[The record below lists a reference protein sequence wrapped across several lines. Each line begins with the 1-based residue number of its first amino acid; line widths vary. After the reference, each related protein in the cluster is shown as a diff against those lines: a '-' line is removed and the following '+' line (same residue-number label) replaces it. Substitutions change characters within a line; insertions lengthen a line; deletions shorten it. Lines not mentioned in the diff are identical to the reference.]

1 MVSTSE
7 ASELGRFLSIADA
20 AQILEVDSATIL
32 GLISSGE
39 LPAIRVG
46 DGGPWRIERTQLE
59 FWIEYRLEETRRSAL
74 WNQGEFADVT
84 DFSNVTSFGPRRLL
98 P

>member
-7 ASELGRFLSIADA
+7 AGELGRFLSVADA

-32 GLISSGE
+32 GLISTGE

-46 DGGPWRIERTQLE
+46 DSGPWRIERTQLE
-59 FWIEYRLEETRRSAL
+59 FWIDFRLEQTRRSAL
-74 WNQGEFADVT
+74 WNEGEFADVT
-84 DFSNVTSFGPRRLL
+84 DFSNVASLGPRRLHT
-98 P
+98 